1 MAKRLDH
8 FLGRSGILG
17 GLDQFLFGAEKSTS
31 CGASSTSRTLVEDIP
46 PPQLLSRGTSY
57 GLVLPMAFPAEPADG
72 DVEAFRGILCPVA
85 ESRGDHM
92 PGNIERAA
100 LRAAVQAAEQI
111 LANAAEQ
118 AEQAERQYPQD
129 PYAQCVAEVGTLTGA
144 LRALLEAVRP
154 FTEEGEEDGR

>member
-1 MAKRLDH
+1 
-8 FLGRSGILG
+8 
-17 GLDQFLFGAEKSTS
+17 
-31 CGASSTSRTLVEDIP
+31 
-46 PPQLLSRGTSY
+46 
-57 GLVLPMAFPAEPADG
+57 
-72 DVEAFRGILCPVA
+72 
-85 ESRGDHM
+85 M

-129 PYAQCVAEVGTLTGA
+129 SYAQRVAEVGMLTGA
-144 LRALLEAVRP
+144 LRALLDAVRP